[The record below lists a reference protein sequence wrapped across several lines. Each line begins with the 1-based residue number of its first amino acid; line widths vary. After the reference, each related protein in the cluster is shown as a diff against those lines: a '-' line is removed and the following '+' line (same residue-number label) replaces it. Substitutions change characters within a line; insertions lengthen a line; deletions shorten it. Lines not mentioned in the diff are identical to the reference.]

1 MWIRVPSRVLAGFHS
16 HTRVFKSQS
25 KVNNFR
31 IHSLNAK
38 EGSKE
43 ERAKKI

>member
-16 HTRVFKSQS
+16 HTRVFKFQF

-31 IHSLNAK
+31 IYSLNAK
-38 EGSKE
+38 GSKE